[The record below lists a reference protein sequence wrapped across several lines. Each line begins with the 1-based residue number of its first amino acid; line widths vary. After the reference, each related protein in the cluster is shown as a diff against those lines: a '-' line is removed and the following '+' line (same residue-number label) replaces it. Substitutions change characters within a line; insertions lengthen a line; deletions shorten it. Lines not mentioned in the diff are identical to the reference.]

1 MCYSRILQLNRSYI
15 TPDDCTFGVSLSFPL
30 WMYLH
35 FATVHLWAIQD
46 NNKKNMCYCVLRN
59 CSFLSYISNYWL

>member
-1 MCYSRILQLNRSYI
+1 
-15 TPDDCTFGVSLSFPL
+15 LSFPL

-46 NNKKNMCYCVLRN
+46 NKKKKKKQDW
-59 CSFLSYISNYWL
+59 ISLLM

>member
-1 MCYSRILQLNRSYI
+1 LH
-15 TPDDCTFGVSLSFPL
+15 FGVALSFPL

-46 NNKKNMCYCVLRN
+46 NKKKKIVNVKTVVTLFTLNVNTRR
-59 CSFLSYISNYWL
+59 L